1 MSSTKYVTSC
11 TPFHLFPTC
20 KSASV
25 GAVLRDVKFILIFYV
40 GIYTGHLCCIFV
52 TLPDE
57 VCVCHTKR
65 VGQNNLFYNCK
76 SSQTCC
82 SLVLSKKIL
91 WHCSLFTNPHPLGA
105 AKSTKRFQCPTISGM
120 ILYQIPY
127 YSLVIP
133 TLFRGGGGGVRVF
146 VDSCIIVWLLFWI
159 LQSQHDNHLG
169 LLLLYIY
176 EN

>member
-1 MSSTKYVTSC
+1 MSSTKYVTPC

-20 KSASV
+20 KSANV
-25 GAVLRDVKFILIFYV
+25 GAVLRNVKFILVFYV
-40 GIYTGHLCCIFV
+40 GIYTGHLCCIV

-65 VGQNNLFYNCK
+65 VGQNKSFYNCK
-76 SSQTCC
+76 SLQTCC
-82 SLVLSKKIL
+82 LLVLSKKVYDIAV
-91 WHCSLFTNPHPLGA
+91 CS
-105 AKSTKRFQCPTISGM
+105 QIPTPSGQLNLQNASNAPPSRM

-127 YSLVIP
+127 YSFVIP
-133 TLFRGGGGGVRVF
+133 TLFRGGVRVF
-146 VDSCIIVWLLFWI
+146 VDLCITVWLLFLI
-159 LQSQHDNHLG
+159 LQSQHDNHLC